1 MSDTLATSFGVLN
14 YSGMLFNK
22 GNTRCPLSSIIG
34 GRAKTTNHVEF
45 VTGQEYTTGG
55 GAQPSISETA
65 SLTAPEASVITR
77 TQKTNVTQIFMEA
90 VGISY
95 AKQSNM
101 GTLSGLNVANQQANP
116 INELDFQVAAKMQK
130 VNRDIEF
137 TFIQGT
143 YNKATQDSEVNK
155 TRGLVEAVTTNTKAM
170 SSKPLGLW
178 DIADMVKK
186 IYGANAPTD
195 GLCLWCDA
203 TTLFQV
209 NADAVQNGLTVVPAA
224 REINGIALSSVVTPI
239 GVVYLYLG
247 ECLPAGTALLL
258 NLNVIAPVYQ
268 PVPGKGNFFLEP
280 LAKTGAGEKYQLFGQ
295 IGLDHGPEWYHGKF
309 TGIGFNHDDK
319 VSGGKAAYSF
329 QLVDCLNQTQ
339 QMNTSNTN
347 TGSWNGSAMR
357 GRMSTYKSQLPA
369 ALRNV
374 IKTVKKK
381 SGTGGGSSSGT
392 QQTNDDLFLL
402 SEIEIFGTTTYSVAG
417 EGTQYEWYK
426 AGNTKVK
433 KVNGSADFW
442 WERSPYSGGTNYFCA
457 VSSNGSAGNH
467 YASNSFGVS
476 FGFCV

>member
-1 MSDTLATSFGVLN
+1 MADTLATSFGVLN

-55 GAQPSISETA
+55 GEQPAISETA
-65 SLTAPEASVITR
+65 SLTAPDATVVTR
-77 TQKTNVTQIFMEA
+77 TQKTNVTQIFQES

-101 GTLSGLNVANQQANP
+101 GTLSGLNVAGQQANP

-143 YNKATQDSEVNK
+143 YNKATSDATVNK
-155 TRGLVEAVTTNTKAM
+155 TRGLVEAITTNVTAM
-170 SSKPLGLW
+170 ANKPLGLW

-186 IYGANAPTD
+186 VYGANAPTD

-203 TTLFQV
+203 VTLFQV

-247 ECLPAGTALLL
+247 ECLPVGTALLL

-280 LAKTGAGEKYQLFGQ
+280 LAKVGAGEKYQLFGQ

-309 TGIGFNHDDK
+309 TGI
-319 VSGGKAAYSF
+319 
-329 QLVDCLNQTQ
+329 
-339 QMNTSNTN
+339 
-347 TGSWNGSAMR
+347 
-357 GRMSTYKSQLPA
+357 STEFTAP
-369 ALRNV
+369 
-374 IKTVKKK
+374 
-381 SGTGGGSSSGT
+381 
-392 QQTNDDLFLL
+392 
-402 SEIEIFGTTTYSVAG
+402 TYSRSVYVAN
-417 EGTQYEWYK
+417 
-426 AGNTKVK
+426 A
-433 KVNGSADFW
+433 ADF
-442 WERSPYSGGTNYFCA
+442 PG
-457 VSSNGSAGNH
+457 GSAG
-467 YASNSFGVS
+467 
-476 FGFCV
+476 